1 MKSKWKAA
9 LNQIWLAWTPVIALW
24 GGVLGGWQP
33 LPPFSAYIFVPVV
46 LITATA
52 GQLVL
57 YTYEHEM
64 VDWTDVIGTIE
75 QLVIIGAITGAFAV
89 GFYANAILTTKIFL
103 CCHTWPGSRR
113 NDLPSCLRD
122 PFDQYRSRFNS
133 VVLSRGLQMY
143 SPLQLCADQ

>member
-89 GFYANAILTTKIFL
+89 GFYANAILTTKIFYAAIL
-103 CCHTWPGSRR
+103 GQALGVTI
-113 NDLPSCLRD
+113 
-122 PFDQYRSRFNS
+122 YR
-133 VVLSRGLQMY
+133 VVSGTLSINTGVD
-143 SPLQLCADQ
+143 STV